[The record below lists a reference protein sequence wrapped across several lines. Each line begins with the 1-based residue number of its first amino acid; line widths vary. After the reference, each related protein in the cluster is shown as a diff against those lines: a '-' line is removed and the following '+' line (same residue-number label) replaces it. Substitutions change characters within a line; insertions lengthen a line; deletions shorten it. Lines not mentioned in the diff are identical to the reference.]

1 MAAGEAPARIIMAME
16 RTPVGG
22 DTTWDWI
29 APSDPAGVT
38 DAAWVT
44 LSGSY
49 TFADPAEGLNLYLE
63 SDSATAAYYI
73 DDIVI
78 VMTAEPP
85 TQEVNIFHGFEDG
98 TTQGW
103 AARYGFGVVEN
114 STEVAHGGTHSLK
127 MSGRTANWH
136 APILD
141 IRDVVTVGVQY
152 DVSVWARLAL
162 TETTT
167 DMRVSVEFKPA
178 GIPTST
184 YQTVINNAPVSPDGW
199 TQFAGKYTLAQEVD
213 YLTIYLETASA
224 PTATFYIDDF
234 SFSNTSHPPIQTDIP
249 SVYETYASDF
259 IVGAALETDGIASTR
274 HEQLT
279 LKHFNSVTAGN
290 AMKPGPIH
298 PSEDVY
304 NWTNADMVANFARDN
319 GLYVHGHT
327 LVWHSQAA
335 EWMFKDANGDPLEAT
350 PQNKQLLLDRMEAHI
365 RTVVPRYNDVVNVWD
380 VVNEVIDPA
389 EDDCLRR
396 SEWYRLAG
404 TDYIS
409 VAFQIAREM
418 APTATLIL
426 NDYGE
431 TSPAKRQCMYD
442 VVKNLQ
448 DQGVPIDGIGMQ
460 MHINIQNPT
469 VAAIEETIEM
479 FAELGEVHITELD
492 MSIYPNDTD
501 RYTTVPPEV
510 LIKQGYRYKAIFEA
524 LRRQGAAG
532 TGNLQSVTFW
542 GLADDA
548 TWLTWH
554 PIERINLPLLFDE
567 ELQAK
572 HAYWGIIDPS
582 RLPVFVQEQFV
593 SRATPVLDGATET
606 LWDMLPWIEIP
617 AAGDLAAAFQARWD
631 EDYLYVI
638 VDVQDA
644 TTSTED
650 MVEIFVDQNNAKTT
664 TYQNDDLHYTFPSQ
678 TMMLHYVIT
687 PNDQGYVLEARI
699 PVSVALAS
707 GARLGFDLR
716 VTDSS
721 QPTEPI
727 SWNDPTHSQNT
738 NPSQFGT
745 LILIDELRLT
755 TAIQGTP
762 VIDGRWEALWTSA
775 TEIETAVWVTGRS
788 GATAKVRTLW
798 DEDHLYIYA
807 VVSDTLLSKASAN
820 AWEEDS
826 IEVFI
831 DQNNSKAA
839 SYEPDDGQFRVNF
852 DNEPSFN
859 GAAASADTLTS
870 ATWIIPADQTV
881 LLDGTYVVEAAISLT
896 HVTPAPGVFIGFDF
910 QVNNDE
916 DGNGARDSVVVWNDP
931 TGQSYQNT
939 SRLGVLQFITK
950 TFELTVET
958 TGTGSGTVMP
968 VVGTHTYPA
977 GAQVVLTATAAAG
990 SEFVG
995 WGGDASGT
1003 DATTVVVMDSDKTAV
1018 AAFNLADV
1026 CVDVTDVTLTRLT
1039 TGNIYPG
1046 TEVQFRA
1053 TIAPATAIPYT
1064 YTVDYGAGPSAPVST
1079 VNNPLTFSHTFA
1091 TTGTKTVTFAAW
1103 NCEMTVPL
1111 TDMAQLTVLAP
1122 APTTYLIYLP
1132 LVMRAAP

>member
-1 MAAGEAPARIIMAME
+1 MFQRVSIAKRFWQTVVSLALITTVLTGFAFPGQRLPVSAKEALAPQATVIMEYDFEGGVQGWWPFGSPTVAASTEVAHSGAQSLKVTN
-16 RTPVGG
+16 RTANWQGAATNVLSLLEVGATYVISGCTRLVAGQAVTETQTTITMKQTVGG
-22 DTTWDWI
+22 TDSYLGF
-29 APSDPAGVT
+29 APTGATEVT
-38 DAAWVT
+38 PDGWTCVEGTYEYAEEATELT
-44 LSGSY
+44 LYVQS
-49 TFADPAEGLNLYLE
+49 A
-63 SDSATAAYYI
+63 SATASFYI
-73 DDIVI
+73 DDVTIM
-78 VMTAEPP
+78 MTEAPP
-85 TQEVNIFHGFEDG
+85 VQEVNIFHGFEDG

-103 AARYGFGVVEN
+103 GARGSVNVEN

-127 MSGRTANWH
+127 TSGRTNTWNG
-136 APILD
+136 PVLD

-213 YLTIYLETASA
+213 YLTIYLETASS
-224 PTATFYIDDF
+224 PTTTFYIDDF
-234 SFSNTSHPPIQTDIP
+234 SFSNSTHPPIQTDIP
-249 SVYETYASDF
+249 SVYETYADHF

-274 HEQLT
+274 HEQLM
-279 LKHFNSVTAGN
+279 LRHFNSVTAGN

-409 VAFQIAREM
+409 VAFQIAHEM

-469 VAAIEETIEM
+469 VPAIEETIEM

-501 RYTTVPPEV
+501 KYTTVPPEV

-524 LRRQGAAG
+524 LRRQGAEG

-548 TWLTWH
+548 TWLTWF

-572 HAYWGIIDPS
+572 WAYWGIIDPS
-582 RLPVFVQEQFV
+582 KLPVFIQEQLV
-593 SRATPVLDGATET
+593 SKATPVLDGATEAT
-606 LWDMLPWIEIP
+606 WDMLPWIEIP
-617 AAGDLAAAFQARWD
+617 AAGTLSATFQTRWD

-638 VDVQDA
+638 VDVHDA
-644 TTSTED
+644 TESTED
-650 MVEIFVDQNNAKTT
+650 KVEVFVDENNAKTT
-664 TYQNDDLHYTFPSQ
+664 TYDADDHHYTFPSQ
-678 TMMLHYVIT
+678 TMMMHYVMVT
-687 PNDQGYVLEARI
+687 NTHGYVLEARV
-699 PVSVALAS
+699 PVSVALAA
-707 GARLGFDLR
+707 GGRVGFDIR
-716 VTDSS
+716 VTDSAH
-721 QPTEPI
+721 PTEPI

-738 NPSQFGT
+738 NPAQFGT
-745 LILIDELRLT
+745 LILIDAIKLT

-762 VIDGRWEALWTSA
+762 VIDGRDEAVWANA
-775 TEIETAVWVTGRS
+775 TEIKTNVWVMGSS
-788 GATAKVRTLW
+788 GATAKVKTLW
-798 DEDHLYIYA
+798 DENHLYVYA

-826 IEVFI
+826 IEVFV
-831 DQNNSKAA
+831 DQNNAKTA
-839 SYEPDDGQFRVNF
+839 SYETDDGQYRINF
-852 DNEPSFN
+852 DNEQSF
-859 GAAASADTLTS
+859 GGAASAATLTS
-870 ATWIIPADQTV
+870 AARVLSGNETL
-881 LLDGTYVVEAAISLT
+881 LLDGAYIVEVAITLT

-916 DGNGARDSVVVWNDP
+916 DGNGSRDSVAIWNDP

-939 SRLGVLQFITK
+939 SRIGVLQF
-950 TFELTVET
+950 
-958 TGTGSGTVMP
+958 
-968 VVGTHTYPA
+968 
-977 GAQVVLTATAAAG
+977 
-990 SEFVG
+990 
-995 WGGDASGT
+995 
-1003 DATTVVVMDSDKTAV
+1003 V
-1018 AAFNLADV
+1018 AA
-1026 CVDVTDVTLTRLT
+1026 
-1039 TGNIYPG
+1039 
-1046 TEVQFRA
+1046 
-1053 TIAPATAIPYT
+1053 
-1064 YTVDYGAGPSAPVST
+1064 
-1079 VNNPLTFSHTFA
+1079 
-1091 TTGTKTVTFAAW
+1091 
-1103 NCEMTVPL
+1103 
-1111 TDMAQLTVLAP
+1111 
-1122 APTTYLIYLP
+1122 PTPPHIYLP
-1132 LVMRAAP
+1132 LVMRVAP